1 MANSSHKNKKLKFDS
16 EKFLVKTSNE
26 QNTDSLTKMINL
38 KITKNKKLFTYI
50 LIIASSNIR
59 KFENY
64 SQSMRLGQF
73 L

>member
-1 MANSSHKNKKLKFDS
+1 MVNSSHKNKKLKFDS
-16 EKFLVKTSNE
+16 EKFSVKTSNE

-59 KFENY
+59 KFENS

>member
-16 EKFLVKTSNE
+16 EKFSVKTSNE

-59 KFENY
+59 KFENS

>member
-16 EKFLVKTSNE
+16 EQFSVKTSNE

-59 KFENY
+59 KFENS